1 MSLVKPMDILLL
13 ARRAIVAALVT
24 ASVPTAARAQGAATL
39 DSGAARSASAGR
51 VLVLT
56 VEEAIALAER
66 NNPVHLSTID
76 RRGVATWQ
84 RRSAYGAL
92 LPNVSAQ
99 FGSQYREG
107 LQQLIAG
114 QRFGAASD
122 QVSSSYEIGVNAQY
136 SAATVLTPRMQSAN
150 VRAADAA
157 VTASTQRLR
166 TAVTQQYLNVLQQ
179 RTRAAMQDTLLAA
192 AQAQLTLAKA
202 RAEAGAVTPLDVR
215 RAEVAVG
222 QQEVALVQAANLAAI
237 EALRLFQQMGVP
249 MRDDSVAL
257 ASEFTM
263 TEPALQLEQLL
274 AQGRRINPTLDE
286 LRSRERAAQLGYRSA
301 QSQYMPTLT
310 ISSGLGGYTNQYTDQ
325 GFVLGQRTRAKQDQ
339 CMASAGDDQAAVDAC
354 NAVTLSPIETEQA
367 LAENRQF
374 PFRFQRNPFSLGATL
389 SIPVFNGFQRE
400 QRLQEAAAA
409 RNDARHNERA
419 QELALETEITAA
431 FLNLN
436 AARRTVAL
444 QERTAASAREAMRF
458 AQERYRVGLNTFVDV
473 AQARADRER
482 AENDRI
488 VAIYDYHR
496 AFAALEGAVGGRLR

>member
-1 MSLVKPMDILLL
+1 MNLEKPMSVSIL
-13 ARRAIVAALVT
+13 ARRAVLTALLT
-24 ASVPTAARAQGAATL
+24 ASGPAAGRTQGAVTSTA
-39 DSGAARSASAGR
+39 GAPRSTGGGR
-51 VLVLT
+51 VIVLT
-56 VEEAIALAER
+56 VEQAISRAEA
-66 NNPVHLSTID
+66 NDPVHLSTVD

-92 LPNVSAQ
+92 LPSVSAQ

-122 QVSSSYEIGVNAQY
+122 QISSGYEIGVNAQY
-136 SAATVLTPRMQSAN
+136 SGATLLTPKMQSAN

-157 VTASTQRLR
+157 VTGSVQRLR

-179 RTRAAMQDTLLAA
+179 RTRAAMQDTLLAS

-222 QQEVALVQAANLAAI
+222 QQEVALLQAQNLAAI
-237 EALRLFQQMGVP
+237 ETLRLFQQMGVSA
-249 MRDDSVAL
+249 RGDSIAL
-257 ASEFTM
+257 VSEFTM
-263 TEPALQLEQLL
+263 TEPSLELDQLL

-286 LRSRERAAQLGYRSA
+286 MRSLERAAQLGYRSA
-301 QSQYMPTLT
+301 RSQYMPTLT

-325 GFVLGQRTRAKQDQ
+325 SFVLSQRTRAKQDQ
-339 CMASAGDDQAAVDAC
+339 CEASAGDDETAIEAC
-354 NAVTLSPIETEQA
+354 SVVTLSPLESEQA

-374 PFRFQRNPFSLGATL
+374 PFRFQRNPISVGATV

-400 QRLQEAAAA
+400 LRVQEAAAA
-409 RNDARHNERA
+409 RNEARHNERA
-419 QELALETEITAA
+419 QELVLETEITAA
-431 FLNLN
+431 YLNLN